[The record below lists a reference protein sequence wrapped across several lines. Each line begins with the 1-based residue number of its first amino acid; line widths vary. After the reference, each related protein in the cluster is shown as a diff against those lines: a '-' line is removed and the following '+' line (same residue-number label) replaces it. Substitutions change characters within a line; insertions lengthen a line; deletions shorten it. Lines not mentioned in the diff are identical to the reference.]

1 MTSGMG
7 QDVGAVLEG
16 KLPEIARLVE
26 QEFEK
31 EKRRGGM
38 MYQTRA
44 QIGDF
49 MPCVRI
55 YLFAD
60 SLQPFESDRLSA
72 ENMGGRWSD
81 IHVGGW
87 YGNFYLEA
95 FSHLEQDRDSLL
107 ACLEKRICPSFSC
120 LAHYMGADAIVIPC
134 WVYYGPEDPEATP
147 MEFGWVSPTGRGLCL
162 LGFCDYWVDGEM
174 HFWHGDPPSRQVVE
188 KYTERTVLCLREQYR
203 EWILKDGV
211 IYTGVHVDSSG
222 NVVLEGSQE
231 YLDRLSVY
239 PSFARYFNRFDNSR
253 CIPKEIRPLLVQC
266 LELIQEPVHL
276 PKKRDFKH
284 VQYMGRYVAMDF
296 PDIWTHYHQDNPDVD
311 TGFQVPRP
319 AEPQDTF

>member
-120 LAHYMGADAIVIPC
+120 LAHYMGADAIVTPC

-147 MEFGWVSPTGRGLCL
+147 MEFGWVSPTVKQVMIPTALAEKTFPCVRYLALFERRKFSFL
-162 LGFCDYWVDGEM
+162 LERCQGGF
-174 HFWHGDPPSRQVVE
+174 
-188 KYTERTVLCLREQYR
+188 
-203 EWILKDGV
+203 
-211 IYTGVHVDSSG
+211 
-222 NVVLEGSQE
+222 
-231 YLDRLSVY
+231 
-239 PSFARYFNRFDNSR
+239 A
-253 CIPKEIRPLLVQC
+253 
-266 LELIQEPVHL
+266 
-276 PKKRDFKH
+276 
-284 VQYMGRYVAMDF
+284 
-296 PDIWTHYHQDNPDVD
+296 
-311 TGFQVPRP
+311 
-319 AEPQDTF
+319 